1 MPTAEARR
9 QKRVRDRFSM
19 PREDYNLIDA
29 LKERA
34 AELDR
39 PAMKSEL
46 LRAGLHALNQAT
58 SEEFRALLEALPPM
72 KKKQRDR
79 SGNDG

>member
-19 PREDYNLIDA
+19 PREDYELIDT

-34 AELDR
+34 AGMGR
-39 PAMKSEL
+39 PAKKSEV
-46 LRAGLHALNQAT
+46 LRAGLHVLNQMT
-58 SEEFRALLEALPPM
+58 SEEFRALLEGLAPM
-72 KKKQRDR
+72 KKKGDR
-79 SGNDG
+79 GD